1 VTPSRSIAPI
11 RAVVA
16 LGAIAALTACARAP
30 DPAPFE
36 QALRAYNAAVAE
48 AHRTGSIEKLQ
59 HTAADVEA
67 QRVLVLVGG
76 LRARGEVLVA
86 HLDALAVAE
95 VKLDPSNGARAAVL
109 TRERWTYER
118 LSTATRTPSTP
129 RASRDYELRYH
140 LARRGTDYWI
150 VERVEF
156 AEHQG

>member
-1 VTPSRSIAPI
+1 MTPSRSRAPI

-48 AHRTGSIEKLQ
+48 AHRTGSMDELQ
-59 HTAADVEA
+59 RVAGVVEA

-95 VKLDPSNGARAAVL
+95 VKLDPSDAAKAAVL
-109 TRERWTYER
+109 ARERWTYER
-118 LSTATRTPSTP
+118 LSTATRAPSTP
-129 RASRDYELRYH
+129 RTSRDYELRYH
-140 LARRGTDYWI
+140 LARRGADWI